1 MEYESFECDCNTAFC
16 QYEPPVF
23 LYPFTTEEL
32 YSEEYLRWLN
42 NPQVTRTLGR
52 FDYLMPISRKKLVE
66 YYRGLNAEN
75 TIFLA
80 IYYSDK
86 CSEPNK
92 QQQRFVGTLKIYEIE
107 PLAQR
112 ASIGVMV
119 GNKSDWNKN
128 LATIAIRIACR
139 YIFDVLGFRKI
150 TAGYISKNT
159 GMEKA
164 FLKNGFQ
171 VEATLKEHLFFEGEF
186 VDHVFVCKFRKK

>member
-23 LYPFTTEEL
+23 LYSFTTGEL
-32 YSEEYLRWLN
+32 YSEKYLRWMN
-42 NPQVTRTLGR
+42 DAQVTRTLGR
-52 FDYLMPISRKKLVE
+52 FDYLMPVSQQKLVE
-66 YYRGLNAEN
+66 YYRSLNPNN

-86 CSEPNK
+86 HSCPKKE
-92 QQQRFVGTLKIYEIE
+92 QQEFVGTLKIYDIE
-107 PLAQR
+107 LLAQR

-128 LATIAIRIACR
+128 IASTAIRIACR

-171 VEATLKEHLFFEGEF
+171 VEATLKEHLFFEGNF
-186 VDHVFVCKFRKK
+186 VDHVFVCKFRGK

>member
-1 MEYESFECDCNTAFC
+1 MNDA
-16 QYEPPVF
+16 
-23 LYPFTTEEL
+23 
-32 YSEEYLRWLN
+32 
-42 NPQVTRTLGR
+42 QVTRTLGR
-52 FDYLMPISRKKLVE
+52 FDYLMPVSQQKLVE
-66 YYRGLNAEN
+66 YYRSLNPNN

-86 CSEPNK
+86 HSCLKKE
-92 QQQRFVGTLKIYEIE
+92 QQEFVGTLKIYDIE

-128 LATIAIRIACR
+128 IASTAIRIACR

-150 TAGYISKNT
+150 TAGYISKNI
-159 GMEKA
+159 GMKQA

-171 VEATLKEHLFFEGEF
+171 VEATFKEQLFFEGEF
-186 VDHVFVCKFRKK
+186 VDHVFVCKFRKKELIPASPGTF